1 MTPAEQFTAQSGF
14 MRIDLHCHTEAS
26 HDCRTPLLEVADR
39 CLERQL
45 DVLAVTDHNEVWGA
59 LELVRIAAARGGPTI
74 IVGEEIST
82 REGEIIG
89 LFLNQKIPAGMT
101 PEQTVSAIRDQ
112 GGLVL
117 LPHGFDPLKAH
128 RLRPA
133 ALERI
138 AGEIDIVETFN
149 ARISKPGWDR
159 AALAWAQEHG
169 LAVSAGSDA
178 HLRLHIGDAWV
189 QTPRRS
195 VQTAR
200 DLLEA
205 LRVGEVMGTWTH
217 PALAF
222 ALKLFDFGRHAILGG
237 PRANNTN

>member
-1 MTPAEQFTAQSGF
+1 MTPDRPSTIQPEY

-45 DVLAVTDHNEVWGA
+45 DVLAVTDHNEIWGA
-59 LELVRIAAARGGPTI
+59 LELGRIAAARGGLTV

-138 AGEIDIVETFN
+138 ASEIDIVETFN
-149 ARISKPGWDR
+149 ARISKPAWNR
-159 AALAWAQEHG
+159 AALVWAQEHG

-178 HLRLHIGDAWV
+178 HLRSHIGDAWV
-189 QTPRRS
+189 QTPRRR
-195 VQTAR
+195 VQTAP

-222 ALKLFDFGRHAILGG
+222 ALKMFDFGRHAMLGR